1 MANRQFNVSG
11 FTSTISEMGLASPN
25 KFKVVIAFPDKI
37 KQDNAT
43 LENLSLMVETISFQ
57 GRGVQTILDLQ
68 YGLRREIAYNAPVYQ
83 PITLSFLCSAALK
96 EKQLLDKWNNYIVP
110 NKEGRG
116 FDVAYYN
123 DYRGT
128 LTVHLLDRDGKTVK
142 YTQTYMEAYPKTV
155 NAIELNH
162 STTNSVARVTADF
175 QYAYWKS
182 PHSGIGKGEFAPI
195 ISGGNRGHD
204 EGLNN

>member
-11 FTSTISEMGLASPN
+11 FTSTIGEMGLASPN

-43 LENLSLMVETISFQ
+43 LENLSLMCETISFQ

-110 NKEGRG
+110 NKGGYG

-182 PHSGIGKGEFAPI
+182 PHSGIGKGTSKVVKET
-195 ISGGNRGHD
+195 
-204 EGLNN
+204 

>member
-110 NKEGRG
+110 NKGGYG

-195 ISGGNRGHD
+195 DFDKSAYMAGSTL
-204 EGLNN
+204 E

>member
-11 FTSTISEMGLASPN
+11 FSSTIGEMGIASPN

-43 LENLSLMVETISFQ
+43 LENLSLMCESISFQ

-110 NKEGRG
+110 NKGGYG

-182 PHSGIGKGEFAPI
+182 PHSGIGKGT
-195 ISGGNRGHD
+195 SKVVKKT
-204 EGLNN
+204 

>member
-37 KQDNAT
+37 KQENTT

-83 PITLSFLCSAALK
+83 PITLSFLCSSELK
-96 EKQLLDKWNNYIVP
+96 EKQLLDKWNNFIVP
-110 NKEGRG
+110 NNNGKG
-116 FDVAYYN
+116 FDVAYYK
-123 DYRGT
+123 DYVGT
-128 LTVHLLDRDGKTVK
+128 LIVHLLDKDGETVK
-142 YTQTYMEAYPKTV
+142 YSQKYIEAYPKTV

-162 STTNSVARVTADF
+162 STTNSVARITADF
-175 QYAYWKS
+175 QYAYWN
-182 PHSGIGKGEFAPI
+182 PIGTLSGRLGP
-195 ISGGNRGHD
+195 GGNLD
-204 EGLNN
+204 